1 MLFSIGECK
10 VLLFL
15 DMRVG
20 DFDAKNKDF
29 LKMVVGSI
37 VAGVQANLVLRALVL
52 EGGRE
57 RTLGTRVG
65 GCDARGGEGRA
76 PSWRVTARVLFALP
90 RHSNSPLLLLERL
103 LLQIF
108 CSSSFRHLRQLC
120 FTFDWQLWSALACTR
135 SGFPLETR
143 CRPGLLCV
151 PGKPV

>member
-20 DFDAKNKDF
+20 DFDAKNKDLRHEKDF

-76 PSWRVTARVLFALP
+76 PSWRVTARVPFRSPTPLRLALIITRAPAAPDILLKFFQTFKTALFYL
-90 RHSNSPLLLLERL
+90 
-103 LLQIF
+103 
-108 CSSSFRHLRQLC
+108 
-120 FTFDWQLWSALACTR
+120 
-135 SGFPLETR
+135 
-143 CRPGLLCV
+143 
-151 PGKPV
+151 

>member
-1 MLFSIGECK
+1 
-10 VLLFL
+10 
-15 DMRVG
+15 MRVG

-76 PSWRVTARVLFALP
+76 PSWRVTARVPFRSPTPLQLALIITRAPAAPDILLKFFQTFKTALFYL
-90 RHSNSPLLLLERL
+90 
-103 LLQIF
+103 
-108 CSSSFRHLRQLC
+108 
-120 FTFDWQLWSALACTR
+120 
-135 SGFPLETR
+135 
-143 CRPGLLCV
+143 
-151 PGKPV
+151 